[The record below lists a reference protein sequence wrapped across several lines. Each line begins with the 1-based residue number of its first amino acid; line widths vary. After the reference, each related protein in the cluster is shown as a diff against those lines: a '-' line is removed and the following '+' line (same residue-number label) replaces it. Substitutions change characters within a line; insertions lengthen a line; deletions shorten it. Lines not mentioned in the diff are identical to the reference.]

1 MYCGYTSILDLPTD
15 IEIYFFFLM
24 LQWLIFL
31 ATDYNLRTRRVIFE
45 IAKRDAFIE
54 MPNVILRRHK
64 V

>member
-1 MYCGYTSILDLPTD
+1 
-15 IEIYFFFLM
+15 M

-45 IAKRDAFIE
+45 IAQRDAFIE

>member
-15 IEIYFFFLM
+15 IGIYFFFLM